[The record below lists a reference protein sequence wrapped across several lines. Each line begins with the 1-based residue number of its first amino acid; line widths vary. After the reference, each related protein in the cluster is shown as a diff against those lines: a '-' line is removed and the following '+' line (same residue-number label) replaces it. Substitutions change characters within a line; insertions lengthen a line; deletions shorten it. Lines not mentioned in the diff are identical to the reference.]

1 MKARLKI
8 LHNKEH
14 RENSELY
21 KYIDIEIK
29 NIPQIGWDYVYG
41 DSTNHYYGKITNIK
55 LYNVNNEE
63 EIVITIEEQ
72 D

>member
-14 RENSELY
+14 RENMELY
-21 KYIDIEIK
+21 KYIDVEIK

-41 DSTNHYYGKITNIK
+41 DSTNHYYGKITNK
-55 LYNVNNEE
+55 K
-63 EIVITIEEQ
+63 
-72 D
+72 